1 VSQAGIVQF
10 LSLSHSF
17 EKGFFYSNKL
27 QLNQN
32 SMYYNNNTLIFLDG
46 KFVKAN
52 ESSTDL
58 YSQTLHYGYGVF
70 EGIRAYNTESGTKVF
85 KAKEHYDRLKKS
97 CELVNIPFNSTVQ
110 ELVDA
115 TYELLKKN
123 NLSDAYVRPLIF
135 CDPNM
140 SLAKPNKVSIMICAW
155 EWGAYLGDK
164 QLRLTVSSYCRP
176 HPRSIKIEA
185 KVCGHYVNSILAT
198 SEAKDKGF
206 DEALLLDSDG
216 YLAEG
221 PGANLFFEKDGV
233 LYTPQLGNILPGITR
248 ATVLEL
254 AEIMGVE
261 VKQGL
266 YTPEELLLAD
276 SAFYCG
282 TAAEVIGI
290 ESVDDMKFPKNWN
303 STLGKKIQEEYS
315 QLVRKTEMVANTLF

>member
-1 VSQAGIVQF
+1 
-10 LSLSHSF
+10 
-17 EKGFFYSNKL
+17 
-27 QLNQN
+27 
-32 SMYYNNNTLIFLDG
+32 MYYNNNTLLYLDG

-52 ESSTDL
+52 ESKIDL

-70 EGIRAYNTESGTKVF
+70 EGIRAYATEEGTKVF
-85 KAKEHYDRLKKS
+85 KVKEHYERLKKS
-97 CELVNIPFNSTVQ
+97 CELVNIPFNSSVE

-115 TYELLKKN
+115 TYELLQKN
-123 NLSDAYVRPLIF
+123 NLTDAYVRPLVF

-140 SLAKPNKVSIMICAW
+140 SLQRPNNVSIMICAW

-176 HPRSIKIEA
+176 HPRSMKIEA

-198 SEAKDKGF
+198 TEAKDKGF

-221 PGANLFFEKDGV
+221 PGANLFFEKEGV

-254 AEIMGVE
+254 AEKLGVE
-261 VKQGL
+261 VVQGL
-266 YTPEELLLAD
+266 FQPETLWNAD

-290 ESVDDMKFPKNWN
+290 ESVDDKKFPKDWN
-303 STLGKKIQEEYS
+303 DSLGKKIQEEYS
-315 QLVRKTEMVANTLF
+315 QLVRETATTFSTK

>member
-1 VSQAGIVQF
+1 M
-10 LSLSHSF
+10 
-17 EKGFFYSNKL
+17 N
-27 QLNQN
+27 
-32 SMYYNNNTLIFLDG
+32 YYKNDTVIFLDG

-58 YSQTLHYGYGVF
+58 YSQTLHYGYGAF
-70 EGIRAYNTESGTKVF
+70 EGIRSYDTKNGTRVF
-85 KAKEHYDRLKKS
+85 KAEEHYERLKKS
-97 CELVNIPFNSTVQ
+97 CELVNIPFKYNTQ
-110 ELVDA
+110 ELVDV
-115 TYELLKKN
+115 TYQLLNENK
-123 NLSDAYVRPLIF
+123 LTDAYVRPLVF

-140 SLAKPNKVSIMICAW
+140 SLTKPNNVSLMICAW

-164 QLRLTVSSYCRP
+164 QLRLSISSYCRP
-176 HPRSIKIEA
+176 HPRSLKIEA
-185 KVCGHYVNSILAT
+185 KICGHYVNSILAT
-198 SEAKDKGF
+198 SEAKNNGY

-233 LYTPQLGNILPGITR
+233 LFTPKLGNILPGITR

-254 AEIMGVE
+254 AGKLNME

-266 YTPEELLLAD
+266 YTPQDLLNAD

-290 ESVDDMKFPKNWN
+290 ESVDDKKFSKNWN
-303 STLGKKIQEEYS
+303 DSLGKRLQEEYS
-315 QLVRKTEMVANTLF
+315 LLVRDTKKQLELNN

>member
-1 VSQAGIVQF
+1 
-10 LSLSHSF
+10 
-17 EKGFFYSNKL
+17 
-27 QLNQN
+27 
-32 SMYYNNNTLIFLDG
+32 MYYNNNTLIYLDG

-52 ESSTDL
+52 ETTTDL

-70 EGIRAYNTESGTKVF
+70 EGIRAYETENGTSVF
-85 KAKEHYDRLKKS
+85 KAQEHYERLKKS
-97 CELVNIPFNSTVQ
+97 AELINIPFNYDVE
-110 ELVDA
+110 ELVIA
-115 TYELLKKN
+115 TYELLEKN
-123 NLSDAYVRPLIF
+123 NLSDAYVRPLVF

-140 SLAKPNKVSIMICAW
+140 TLARPNNVSIMICAW

-198 SEAKDKGF
+198 NEAKDNGF

-216 YLAEG
+216 FLAEG
-221 PGANLFFEKDGV
+221 PGANLFFEKDSV

-254 AEIMGVE
+254 AKELGIE
-261 VKQGL
+261 VRQAL
-266 YTPEELLLAD
+266 YKPEALKTAD

-290 ESVDDMKFPKNWN
+290 ESVDDTKFPKEWN
-303 STLGKKIQEEYS
+303 NTLGKKLQEEYS
-315 QLVRKTEMVANTLF
+315 KLVRKSDATLNTTY

>member
-1 VSQAGIVQF
+1 
-10 LSLSHSF
+10 
-17 EKGFFYSNKL
+17 
-27 QLNQN
+27 
-32 SMYYNNNTLIFLDG
+32 MYYNSNTEIYLDG

-52 ESSTDL
+52 EATTDL

-70 EGIRAYNTESGTKVF
+70 EGIRAYATENGTHVF
-85 KAKEHYDRLKKS
+85 KSKEHYERLKNS
-97 CELVNIPFNSTVQ
+97 AMLIDIPFDYDVDELVAVTQ
-110 ELVDA
+110 ELLDR
-115 TYELLKKN
+115 N
-123 NLSDAYVRPLIF
+123 NLSDAYIRPLVF

-140 SLAKPNKVSIMICAW
+140 TLARPNNVSIMISAW

-164 QLRLTVSSYCRP
+164 QLRIGTSSYCRP

-198 SEAKDKGF
+198 NEAKDNGY

-221 PGANLFFEKDGV
+221 PGANLFFEKNGV
-233 LYTPQLGNILPGITR
+233 LFTPQLGNILPGITR

-254 AEIMGVE
+254 AKELSIE
-261 VKQGL
+261 VNQGL
-266 YTPEELLLAD
+266 YLPEELASAD

-290 ESVDDMKFPKNWN
+290 KSIDNMEFPKEWN
-303 STLGKKIQEEYS
+303 ETLGSKIQKAYS
-315 QLVRKTEMVANTLF
+315 QLVRKSHKTLNTTH

>member
-1 VSQAGIVQF
+1 
-10 LSLSHSF
+10 
-17 EKGFFYSNKL
+17 
-27 QLNQN
+27 
-32 SMYYNNNTLIFLDG
+32 MYYNDNTVIYLDG

-52 ESSTDL
+52 QASTDL

-70 EGIRAYNTESGTKVF
+70 EGIRAYATENGTQVF
-85 KAKEHYDRLKKS
+85 KSYEHFERLKRS
-97 CELVNIPFNSTVQ
+97 AELIQIPFAYDVQ
-110 ELVDA
+110 ALVDA
-115 TYELLKKN
+115 TDELLRRNK
-123 NLSDAYVRPLIF
+123 LTDAYVRPLVF

-140 SLAKPNKVSIMICAW
+140 TLARPNNVSIMICAW

-164 QLRLTVSSYCRP
+164 QLRLMVSSYCRP

-198 SEAKDKGF
+198 NEAKDKGY

-216 YLAEG
+216 FLAEG

-233 LYTPQLGNILPGITR
+233 LFTPQLGNILPGITR

-254 AEIMGVE
+254 AKELGLE
-261 VKQGL
+261 VQQGL
-266 YTPEELLLAD
+266 FKPNELFEAD

-290 ESVDDMKFPKNWN
+290 ASVDETVFPKAWKD
-303 STLGKKIQEEYS
+303 SLGKKLQDAYS
-315 QLVRKTEMVANTLF
+315 KRVRETSNVLSKN